1 MADHP
6 SAEYLAAVTGLMT
19 STRTLLEGL
28 QLVPRTGSVTDAV
41 LLALLSKS
49 IVVTEAVVC
58 LLSNGFTDE
67 ALGLSRTG
75 MEIEQTVRY
84 MTNKNTVERC
94 ERYYNFFA
102 KDKTEWWKLLGTYY
116 PDANFIPNNDMPR
129 IEKMAL
135 AYKSPHSWSGVAEG
149 LKGLAKEPDTQDFFE
164 DGTPVDGM
172 FGYEV
177 MYKLA
182 SQYVH
187 ATVSALDSA
196 HVTLPGDRFRVHR
209 GAGRSTMGQSALRP
223 AYFAVHM
230 NTLRVLR
237 YFNMEDEYP
246 EELRVR
252 YMAVA
257 ETY

>member
-1 MADHP
+1 MADNP

-28 QLVPRTGSVTDAV
+28 RLIPRTGSAADAV
-41 LLALLSKS
+41 LLALVSKS

-67 ALGLSRTG
+67 ALGLSRTC

-84 MTNKNTVERC
+84 MTNEKTVERC

-102 KDKTEWWKLLGTYY
+102 KDKTEWLKLLHTYY
-116 PDANFIPNNDMPR
+116 PDTDFVPISDMSH
-129 IEKMAL
+129 IEKLAT
-135 AYKSPHSWSGVAEG
+135 AYKRRHTWSAEPEG
-149 LKGLAKEPDTQDFFE
+149 LKGLALEPDTQDLKE

-187 ATVSALDSA
+187 ATVSALDAA
-196 HVTLPGDRFRVHR
+196 HVTPPGDFFRVHR

-246 EELRVR
+246 EELRAH
-252 YMAVA
+252 YMTVA